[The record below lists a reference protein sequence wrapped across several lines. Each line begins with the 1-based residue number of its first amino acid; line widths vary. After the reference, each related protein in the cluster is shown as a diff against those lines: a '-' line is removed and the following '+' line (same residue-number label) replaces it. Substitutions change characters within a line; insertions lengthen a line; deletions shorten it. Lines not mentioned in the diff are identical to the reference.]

1 MTSEPQR
8 LQYLDAM
15 GLTAWVGR
23 YQLPNALP
31 TAACEWPELIT
42 HEAVAP
48 QARLHALIDE
58 APRPAAH
65 QTAPLAVRAPEATT
79 RPAGPP
85 PSQNARALLG
95 MADSVQQPKTPAAQA
110 PSALSSSA
118 SSVSLPVEQGS
129 TASWGTPPEKRSTP
143 AEMTDEAA
151 VTPPPADQP
160 PLRFS
165 LQIAALDGRWLV
177 LLPGDEAPH
186 LQGEALLKA
195 LWRAAG
201 ITESRK
207 LTFSRFRWPLLP
219 NLKASAPLEEAQEGL
234 RAFLAG
240 PARREW
246 QPERVLVFGNDETS
260 KALCKV
266 LDITSSMNGTGE
278 SRLLNLPIWH
288 GPSLAALAH
297 SSEAKRALWPLLV
310 RWGRGWKSESATS
323 GDSA

>member
-1 MTSEPQR
+1 MTPEPQR

-31 TAACEWPELIT
+31 TQACEWPEPIT
-42 HEAVAP
+42 PEAVAP

-58 APRPAAH
+58 APRPTTPPAVSLAA
-65 QTAPLAVRAPEATT
+65 LAHDTPA

-85 PSQNARALLG
+85 PSQSARALLG
-95 MADSVQQPKTPAAQA
+95 MAESVQPSKASVAKAA
-110 PSALSSSA
+110 SALSAPAASA
-118 SSVSLPVEQGS
+118 SLPSEQGS
-129 TASWGTPPEKRSTP
+129 TASWGTPPDKMP
-143 AEMTDEAA
+143 APVEVADEAA
-151 VTPPPADQP
+151 IAPPADQS

-177 LLPGDEAPH
+177 VLPGDEAPH

-201 ITESRK
+201 ITEPTQ
-207 LTFSRFRWPLLP
+207 LTFSNFRWPLLP

-234 RAFLAG
+234 RAFLSG
-240 PARREW
+240 PARRDW
-246 QPERVLVFGNDETS
+246 QPERLLVFGNDEGSQT
-260 KALCKV
+260 LCKV
-266 LDITSSMNGTGE
+266 LGVTSSMNGIGE
-278 SRLLNLPIWH
+278 SSLLNIPVWH

-297 SSEAKRALWPLLV
+297 SSEAKRSLWPLLA
-310 RWGRGWKSESATS
+310 RWGRDWKSESATP